1 MSVSRLFLSENW
13 LSQRISLLAHIVHG
27 TMNNMRS
34 KPKSSDV
41 SLRELSLSIGDFI
54 RYWGFRRVHGA
65 IWTQLYLSIEPLNC
79 TELAERLGLSKAL
92 ISPALDE
99 LCQYKLIT
107 EAPAPNEK
115 TKVYRAAEDVNEVIR
130 RILRERE
137 SKILKQI
144 TKNFANFKKDKDSV
158 SSVQQDRV
166 KSLEEMILA
175 ANFTL
180 EMVLSQKDLTKSPI
194 GLDA

>member
-1 MSVSRLFLSENW
+1 M
-13 LSQRISLLAHIVHG
+13 LAHIVHG